1 MPRTILC
8 KSCGA
13 TLNLPD
19 KVVAGK
25 RLRCPKCALR
35 FVVTVSDASSE
46 STLAAPLDADPVLTG
61 YDFEKPRT
69 PPDDLPLPGAARD
82 LRDTFDLPLMSARDA
97 ERGAAAPRLSDAE
110 SLFNERPSPRR
121 RLTAADARARARR
134 CSSCGGLVPQGMSI
148 CASCGLDQESGM
160 RTGFEDDL
168 APPPPPPPPGPPVH
182 VAIVGG
188 MLGVGS
194 LIALI
199 LALANSV
206 KGSEGWQGYGWLG
219 LAIVSGFGIFA
230 CIQFIRLKSAK
241 LLLAALTMAV
251 VVDLLSLVAAPLF
264 TAYTTADREQV
275 NAPEIDQNP
284 EDPGF
289 RIKGVEDMLD
299 TRSMTLGLGFLVI
312 YAFLSVYLMSPAVKK
327 PLHRANLSAD
337 NW

>member
-1 MPRTILC
+1 MPRTIQC

-19 KVVAGK
+19 RVVAGK

-35 FVVTVSDASSE
+35 FVVTVADASSE
-46 STLAAPLDADPVLTG
+46 STLAAPLNADSAITG
-61 YDFEKPRT
+61 YDLEKPRT
-69 PPDDLPLPGAARD
+69 PPDDLPLPLAARD
-82 LRDTFDLPLMSARDA
+82 LRETFDLPLMSARDA
-97 ERGAAAPRLSDAE
+97 ERGAAGPAISDAE
-110 SLFNERPSPRR
+110 RLFNERSGPRR
-121 RLTAADARARARR
+121 RTTAADARAHARR

-148 CASCGLDQESGM
+148 CVSCGLDQETGIH
-160 RTGFEDDL
+160 TGFDDDL
-168 APPPPPPPPGPPVH
+168 APPPPPPPQGPPVH
-182 VAIVGG
+182 IAVVGG
-188 MLGVGS
+188 MLGAAS
-194 LIALI
+194 LIALV

-206 KGSEGWQGYGWLG
+206 NGSAGWQAYGWLG
-219 LAIVSGFGIFA
+219 LAIVSAFGVFA
-230 CIQFIRLKSAK
+230 CIQFIRMKSAK

-264 TAYTTADREQV
+264 TAYTTADREQI
-275 NAPEIDQNP
+275 NAQDIAENP

-299 TRSMTLGLGFLVI
+299 TRSMTLGISFLLI

-337 NW
+337 TW